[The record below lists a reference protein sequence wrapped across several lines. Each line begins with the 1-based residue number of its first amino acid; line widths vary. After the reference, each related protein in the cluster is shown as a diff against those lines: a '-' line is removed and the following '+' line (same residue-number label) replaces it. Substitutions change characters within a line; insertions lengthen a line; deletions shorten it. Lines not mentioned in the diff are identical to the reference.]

1 MYRTILI
8 LLIFCIATAGFSQI
22 AEFKKPDYTM
32 MRKQIF
38 DSNSPYF
45 YPNLFDR
52 YQNGDT
58 ALTVEDFR
66 YLYYGYT
73 LQSAYVPY
81 KESEY
86 SGKMLFYMK
95 KGALSSAELDEFI
108 KLAELNLKDLPFD
121 IRTLHI
127 LAYSYSKKDD
137 SLMYSITKFKKDMI
151 IKAILSSG
159 NGNSEQT
166 AFHVIDVAH
175 EYDIINEVG
184 LRFAANSELSNP
196 MCDYLIVQPNEKNI
210 RGLYFDIGRILRVK
224 AERQN

>member
-1 MYRTILI
+1 MNRIILVS
-8 LLIFCIATAGFSQI
+8 LTFFVAMSSWSQI
-22 AEFKKPDYTM
+22 AEYKKPDYEM
-32 MRKQIF
+32 MRKQVF

-58 ALTVEDFR
+58 SLAVEDFR

-73 LQSAYVPY
+73 LQSVYVPY

-121 IRTLHI
+121 IRTLNI
-127 LAYSYSKKDD
+127 LAYSYSQKGD
-137 SLMYSITKFKKDMI
+137 SLMYSITKFKKDMV

-159 NGNSEQT
+159 NGSSEQL

-175 EYDIINEVG
+175 EYDIINELG
-184 LRFAANSELSNP
+184 LRFAGNSELSNP
-196 MCDYLIVQPNEKNI
+196 MCDYLIVQSNEKNI
-210 RGLYFDIGRILRVK
+210 RGLYFDIGRILRVR